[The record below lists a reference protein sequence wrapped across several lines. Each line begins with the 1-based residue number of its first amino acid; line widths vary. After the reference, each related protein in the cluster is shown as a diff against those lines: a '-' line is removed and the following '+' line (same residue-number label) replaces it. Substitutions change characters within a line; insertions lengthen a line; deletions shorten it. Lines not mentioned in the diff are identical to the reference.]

1 MAITHTKDMT
11 KGTYWKVIILFIP
24 TAVSQ
29 IILPILS
36 SLVKTDK
43 TKYWKVLKIN
53 ILVNAFVALAMVG
66 LVICFSQ
73 YIMAAYGSNFENT
86 MPLMILA
93 ISTVFTAVGNVVGLA
108 IASKSQM
115 WLGFLFNIVW
125 GIVLVV
131 SAYYLI
137 EKGYGSVGVALSILL
152 AYVIHSFIQIIYLK
166 RLRAIEN

>member
-1 MAITHTKDMT
+1 
-11 KGTYWKVIILFIP
+11 
-24 TAVSQ
+24 
-29 IILPILS
+29 
-36 SLVKTDK
+36 
-43 TKYWKVLKIN
+43 
-53 ILVNAFVALAMVG
+53 
-66 LVICFSQ
+66 
-73 YIMAAYGSNFENT
+73 
-86 MPLMILA
+86 
-93 ISTVFTAVGNVVGLA
+93 
-108 IASKSQM
+108 M